1 MITRISEVKTMV
13 KHILP
18 LHNTA
23 NANSTVQHVIQ
34 VKNGIM
40 INVSISVKSMMRA
53 KQDIVGILAHVFV
66 RTLDI

>member
-1 MITRISEVKTMV
+1 MITRINEVKTMV
-13 KHILP
+13 KHILC
-18 LHNTA
+18 NTA

-34 VKNGIM
+34 IKDGIM
-40 INVSISVKSMMRA
+40 INVNISVKSMMRA

>member
-1 MITRISEVKTMV
+1 MITRISEVKTMA
-13 KHILP
+13 KHILC
-18 LHNTA
+18 NTA